1 MRAATKLEDGMK
13 RIAIAGVA
21 AAFAVALAQG
31 VAAEDGVTA
40 DRILLGQSV
49 ALTGPA
55 AQLGIQMRNGIKA
68 YLDYINAKGGVNGRK
83 IELTT
88 LDDGYEPAR
97 TVPNTKKLIE
107 QDKVFALVG
116 YVGTPTSVP
125 AIPVFTEARVPFI
138 GPFTGAESLRVPFN
152 RYIFHVR
159 ASYYDET
166 DKIVEQVV
174 STGGKNIA
182 VFYQNDGYG
191 QAGLKGV
198 ELATQKRNMKISTLA
213 TVERN
218 TVKVEE
224 AVKKIDAAKPDA
236 VVMISAYTAC
246 AEFIRQ
252 MKKAG
257 STATFYNVSF
267 VGSSALAEALGNDG
281 PGVAISQVVPYPWGT
296 AVPVVKEYQQLSE
309 KAGFKDY
316 NFSAIEGFLVAKV
329 VVEGLRRAGK
339 TLTREAFIGAMEK
352 MQDVDLGGFYIGYS
366 PTNHA
371 GSKFVD
377 LTIIG
382 RDGKFLR

>member
-1 MRAATKLEDGMK
+1 MK
-13 RIAIAGVA
+13 KTGLQWIA
-21 AAFAVALAQG
+21 AALALAVAQG
-31 VAAEDGVTA
+31 VAAQNGVTA
-40 DRILLGQSV
+40 DKIVLGQSV
-49 ALTGPA
+49 ALSGPA

-68 YLDYINAKGGVNGRK
+68 YLDSVNAKGGVNGRK
-83 IELTT
+83 VELIT

-107 QDKVFALVG
+107 ENKVFALIG

-125 AIPVFTEARVPFI
+125 AVPVFTEAKVPFV
-138 GPFTGAESLRVPFN
+138 GPFTGAESLRAPFN

-166 DKIVEQVV
+166 EKIVEQVV
-174 STGGKNIA
+174 STGGRNIA
-182 VFYQNDGYG
+182 VFYQNDAYG

-198 ELATQKRNMKISTLA
+198 EIATQKRNLKISVLG

-218 TVKVEE
+218 TVKVED
-224 AVKKIDAAKPDA
+224 AVKAINAVKPDA
-236 VVMISAYTAC
+236 VVMISAYTSC
-246 AEFIRQ
+246 AEFIKQ

-257 STATFYNVSF
+257 SATTFYNVSF
-267 VGSSALAEALGNDG
+267 VGSKALADALGKEG
-281 PGVAISQVVPYPWGT
+281 AGVAISQVVPYPWGS
-296 AVPVVKEYQQLSE
+296 AVPVVKEYQLLSE

-316 NFSAIEGFLVAKV
+316 NFTAIEGFLVAKV
-329 VVEGLRRAGK
+329 FVEGLRRAGK
-339 TLTREAFIGAMEK
+339 NLTRESFIGEMEK
-352 MQDVDLGGFYIGYS
+352 MSDVDLGGFFVSYS